1 MSAETRAAGLRK
13 IELRP
18 LEPLDGALE
27 LMFYGWRGMTRDADA
42 YLESLGL
49 SRVHHRILFIVAR
62 RDELTVGELV
72 GALGLTKQAVHR
84 PMRQLL
90 EAGYVRS
97 ERAAGRRRFKILELT
112 ERGAEVEREASG
124 RERRVMA
131 DAFEESGPAARE
143 AWLAVMAAVSRRA

>member
-1 MSAETRAAGLRK
+1 MSAETRTAGFRK
-13 IELRP
+13 IELAP

-27 LMFYGWRGMTRDADA
+27 LMFYGWRGMTRDADD
-42 YLESLGL
+42 YLAGLGL
-49 SRVHHRILFIVAR
+49 SRVHHRILFVVAR
-62 RDELTVGELV
+62 RDGLTVGELL

-90 EAGYVRS
+90 DGDYVRS
-97 ERAAGRRRFKILELT
+97 EREAGRRRFKILTLT
-112 ERGAEVEREASG
+112 DRGAEVEREASN

-131 DAFEESGPAARE
+131 AAFEEAGPAARE